1 MSEYLKYL
9 LEKQGYIGYRKFLIC
24 ETATVT
30 ISALYQENLFLETS
44 QRKQKEENE
53 RSHIADLLTQ
63 QTRDREERAR
73 GITENQGN
81 VVERIKKE
89 QQREKAEELR
99 RLQKNTSLFND
110 SLESQRKAAEQKRI
124 KKEQELLEEKRRLK
138 ELKDKAEREK
148 AMQRELE
155 RKREQEDF
163 TSKEEELL
171 ESIEQ
176 TEQAISRLKSE
187 IETETNLADKTN
199 RETLQ
204 LLETL
209 KATQQNVLH
218 KEEENLEWKKRCEL
232 SERLRRETEE
242 AFRREKEERQRE
254 EAQMQLAQLESSLT
268 ITDGN
273 LMQKWRCEEL
283 NELKKEIADIRK
295 DFEKGNFDTVRLT
308 GPELH
313 RKLEALEQQALADE
327 KQECQREYVAKR
339 FFEALKY
346 LGYND
351 GLTMFQQNPKDPR
364 SPVIIKGSL
373 PSGKALELTIPFGD
387 IYSIKFSGTNEERH
401 CCSEEAALREIM
413 EKFGVSNRAL
423 EPVNQHHA
431 PNGKPG
437 LKLQFKDGN
446 KKIELTQQFC
456 G

>member
-9 LEKQGYIGYRKFLIC
+9 LEKQGYIGYRKFLVC
-24 ETATVT
+24 ETATAT
-30 ISALYQENLFLETS
+30 ISALYEENLFLETS
-44 QRKQKEENE
+44 QHKQREENE

-73 GITENQGN
+73 GIAENQGN
-81 VVERIKKE
+81 VVERIKRE
-89 QQREKAEELR
+89 QQREKTEELG

-110 SLESQRKAAEQKRI
+110 SLESQRKVAEQKRI

-138 ELKDKAEREK
+138 ELKDKSEREK

-155 RKREQEDF
+155 KKRRQEEF
-163 TSKEEELL
+163 SSKEEELL

-187 IETETNLADKTN
+187 IDTKTNLADKTN

-232 SERLRRETEE
+232 SESLRRETEE

-283 NELKKEIADIRK
+283 N
-295 DFEKGNFDTVRLT
+295 
-308 GPELH
+308 
-313 RKLEALEQQALADE
+313 
-327 KQECQREYVAKR
+327 
-339 FFEALKY
+339 
-346 LGYND
+346 
-351 GLTMFQQNPKDPR
+351 
-364 SPVIIKGSL
+364 
-373 PSGKALELTIPFGD
+373 
-387 IYSIKFSGTNEERH
+387 
-401 CCSEEAALREIM
+401 
-413 EKFGVSNRAL
+413 
-423 EPVNQHHA
+423 
-431 PNGKPG
+431 
-437 LKLQFKDGN
+437 
-446 KKIELTQQFC
+446 
-456 G
+456 